1 MPTPIC
7 KLKRVNPSTT
17 ATPTTPTTTSTTLS
31 KTLEEDA
38 KKLLETRKQQDNRY
52 FPTLPLPSH
61 PHTPGVLRK

>member
-17 ATPTTPTTTSTTLS
+17 YTPSTTIS

-38 KKLLETRKQQDNRY
+38 KKLLEARKQQDKRY
-52 FPTLPLPSH
+52 FPTLSLPSH
-61 PHTPGVLRK
+61 PHIPGALQG